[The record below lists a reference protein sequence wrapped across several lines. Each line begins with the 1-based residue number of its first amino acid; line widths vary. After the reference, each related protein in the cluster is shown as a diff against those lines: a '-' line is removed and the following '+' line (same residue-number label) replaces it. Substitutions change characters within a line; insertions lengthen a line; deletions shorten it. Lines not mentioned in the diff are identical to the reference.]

1 MIIHVTRPWTTWEV
15 NNGFSLTHLE
25 VKVSPKLQ
33 EEFERQISS
42 VHGLPCAE
50 SISV

>member
-15 NNGFSLTHLE
+15 SNGFSPTRLE

-33 EEFERQISS
+33 EDFERIISS
-42 VHGLPCAE
+42 AHGLPCAE